1 MAAGD
6 GGRALAPAALVLDGR
21 LWLLGGWSDG
31 PSRNWNDV
39 WHTRD
44 GREWQRLDTPR
55 SWSPRHEHSTF
66 VFEDRLWVAGGMRP
80 PLSNEVWSLHL
91 PVDWRP

>member
-1 MAAGD
+1 VRDHRTFRGD
-6 GGRALAPAALVLDGR
+6 RPGVD
-21 LWLLGGWSDG
+21 GGWSDG

-44 GREWQRLDTPR
+44 GREWARLDTPV

-66 VFEDRLWVAGGMRP
+66 VFQDRLWVAGGMRP
-80 PLSNEVWSLHL
+80 PLSNDVWSLHL
-91 PVDWRP
+91 PVDWAP